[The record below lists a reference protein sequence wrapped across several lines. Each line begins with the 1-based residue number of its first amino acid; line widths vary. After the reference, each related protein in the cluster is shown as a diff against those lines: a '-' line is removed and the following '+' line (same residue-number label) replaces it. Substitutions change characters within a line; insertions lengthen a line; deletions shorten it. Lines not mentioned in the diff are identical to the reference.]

1 MFVAKR
7 TVFLEKEY
15 LLQEDSENKID
26 LEEILKSEINDSS
39 LDEPSGQVVQDNIQE
54 VRRSGRVPK

>member
-7 TVFLEKEY
+7 AVFLEKEY

-26 LEEILKSEINDSS
+26 LKEILESQIYDSS
-39 LDEPSGQVVQDNIQE
+39 LDEPSCEVVKDNT
-54 VRRSGRVPK
+54 